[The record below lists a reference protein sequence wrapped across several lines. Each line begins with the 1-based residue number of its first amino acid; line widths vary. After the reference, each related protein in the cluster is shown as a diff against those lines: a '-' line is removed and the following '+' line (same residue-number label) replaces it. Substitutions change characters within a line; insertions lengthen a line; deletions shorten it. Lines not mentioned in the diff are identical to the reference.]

1 MGIERVKELALSVR
15 YDSPFGGPD
24 VERMV
29 ASVRAGWTEA
39 ERDELA
45 EKALR
50 ELIPGWLVVDD
61 LKAAAEN
68 WSEAIRTSARK
79 REERRQAALDHD
91 ERMKMLWDQEVSIDR
106 AEGGLERRK
115 RLRKAET
122 IDAELGEPKTPELR
136 EWLSTPAGEKY
147 ASKHIDHQARRH
159 AALVADRRREE
170 SLVRAAKAE
179 ARAEWT
185 RDMLATR
192 FTTSA
197 GPTSWGAATVD
208 QHQQRIAILHRSALS
223 AVGTMKRHEAAVRDL
238 VESGARCLAEMV
250 GE

>member
-1 MGIERVKELALSVR
+1 MGIDRIKAMAMAVR
-15 YDSPFGGPD
+15 YDGPFGKAD

-50 ELIPGWLVVDD
+50 EMIPGWLVVDD
-61 LKAAAEN
+61 LAGAVAD
-68 WSEAIRTSARK
+68 WSESVRDSAR
-79 REERRQAALDHD
+79 RSQERRQAQADH
-91 ERMKMLWDQEVSIDR
+91 ELRMKMLWDEEVSTDR

-115 RLRKAET
+115 RLRRSAT

-147 ASKHIDHQARRH
+147 AAKHIDHETRRH
-159 AALVADRRREE
+159 AAHVADREREE
-170 SLVRAAKAE
+170 ALVKAARAE

-185 RDMLATR
+185 RDLLDVR
-192 FTTSA
+192 FTTPA
-197 GPTSWGAATVD
+197 GPTSWGAATLD
-208 QHQQRIAILHRSALS
+208 QHQQRIAVLHRSAV
-223 AVGTMKRHEAAVRDL
+223 AGIETMKRHELAVRDL

-250 GE
+250 GA